1 MDFLKPDPSLYGLPF
16 SADSF
21 HGMPYR
27 RLGNS
32 GLRVSRMGLG
42 TWKFGFPETG
52 DGARV
57 DAGMGM
63 RIFDRAL
70 ELGVTFWD
78 TANRYND
85 SSGNSERLI
94 GQWLKANPDQRRNV
108 VIATKMCG
116 GMDGISP
123 NHSRLSRGNILDSVC
138 ASLQRLQLDYVDVL
152 YFHRFDG
159 EAPAEESL
167 CAVED
172 LVRQG
177 LVRHLAV
184 SNFTVEQLQLYRRL
198 EQAISPRVRVVAVQ
212 NRFDIL
218 GGEAPSARGVL
229 DLCAECGIS
238 FVPYSPLARG
248 LLTGRYLDPARARA
262 GDRLVDEGTLGR
274 DATAPVLAALRE
286 LAEVARSLDLELSQ
300 LALAY
305 ALSLPGMGPQI
316 PSSSTPR
323 QLESNAK
330 AAQVELPDEARAKI
344 RTTLAALPQA

>member
-1 MDFLKPDPSLYGLPF
+1 MDFLTPDPAFYGLPF
-16 SADSF
+16 STDSF

-52 DGARV
+52 DESRV
-57 DAGMGM
+57 DTAMAM
-63 RIFDRAL
+63 RIFDRSI

-78 TANRYND
+78 TANRYNNA
-85 SSGNSERLI
+85 SGNSERLI
-94 GQWLKANPDQRRNV
+94 GQWFKANPDQRRYV
-108 VIATKMCG
+108 VVATKMAG
-116 GMDGISP
+116 GMDGDSP
-123 NHSRLSRGNILDSVC
+123 NHSRLSRGNILDSVH
-138 ASLQRLQLDYVDVL
+138 ASLQRMQLDYVDVL

-184 SNFTVEQLQLYRRL
+184 SNFTVDQLKLYRDL

-212 NRFDIL
+212 NKFDML
-218 GGEAPSARGVL
+218 GGESGSTRGVL
-229 DLCAECGIS
+229 DYCAATGLS

-248 LLTGRYLDPARARA
+248 LLTDRYLDPAKVHK
-262 GDRLVDEGTLGR
+262 GDRLLDEGTLSR
-274 DATAPVLAALRE
+274 DITEPVLAVLRE
-286 LAEVARSLDLELSQ
+286 LAALARSLDVELSQ

-305 ALSLPGMGPQI
+305 TLSLPGMGPQI
-316 PSSSTPR
+316 PSSSTPE
-323 QLESNAK
+323 QLASNAK
-330 AAQVELPDEARAKI
+330 AATVELPEEVRAKI
-344 RTTLAALPQA
+344 RTLLQGIRD